1 MQHAR
6 RLPPLLRALW
16 LLGLALLVVQ
26 GGVIAWAWTV
36 LQDHEELVARRA
48 QALAPAFLLL
58 AWACILPGAVYNA
71 RFQRPGRALP
81 WLDTW
86 RGQLAA
92 ALGLAVLALGG
103 VAVVLFIPPR
113 SPLSVLQVL
122 LYVLAGLVWL
132 AASAWALSPPS
143 PRR

>member
-48 QALAPAFLLL
+48 QALAPAVFLVVL
-58 AWACILPGAVYNA
+58 ACNWPVAAYNA

-92 ALGLAVLALGG
+92 ASGLAALPLGS
-103 VAVVLFIPPR
+103 VAAVLFIPPR
-113 SPLSVLQVL
+113 SPLVVLQGL
-122 LYVLAGLVWL
+122 LYVLAALVL
-132 AASAWALSPPS
+132 VAAYWTLVLSS

>member
-36 LQDHEELVARRA
+36 LQDHEELVARRG
-48 QALAPAFLLL
+48 QALAPTVFLLVL
-58 AWACILPGAVYNA
+58 ACNWPVAAYNT

-81 WLDTW
+81 WLD
-86 RGQLAA
+86 
-92 ALGLAVLALGG
+92 
-103 VAVVLFIPPR
+103 I
-113 SPLSVLQVL
+113 
-122 LYVLAGLVWL
+122 
-132 AASAWALSPPS
+132 
-143 PRR
+143 